1 MVPPVTGSLPRVEAV
16 TRLGEPAVGDGA
28 GWRLAYDGAFAVP
41 RPRRPPNVRAAQLAG
56 SPARQ
61 AAATVSISLAVAML
75 PMFLF
80 GALSA
85 TIGEEL
91 GFDEARTGIALTGFF
106 LAAAVS
112 AVPIGRLT
120 ERIGARRAIRI
131 GVAVS
136 ALASLVIGTV
146 AAEWWVLAVALVVAG
161 GVLPF
166 VDTGGARAFTT
177 AISARR
183 RGLAFGVKEASVP
196 FASMLAGLAVPLLA
210 ATIGWRAAFVA
221 AAVIGPVAWVG
232 VGVIA
237 DRGIAAARAAAPATS
252 DLAGGTAG
260 TPTTSSAAAGTS
272 SGAADPAAGL
282 PPAVRWYAA
291 GFALAGGASATALA
305 FLVPSAIAAGM
316 TAGAAG
322 TTLAVASVSSIAMRL
337 VAGWGADRFV
347 TAVTRGLLTL
357 ISLGALGA
365 LLLALEPPAV
375 GIVVAA
381 FLLLAGGA
389 GWTGLGFT
397 AVVRAAP
404 ILPASASALALT
416 GLAAGGTVGPTVFGA
431 TVSRAG
437 YGVGWALLAAA
448 FALGAVLVAV
458 AARRSGS
465 AATAASASGGP
476 AHP

>member
-1 MVPPVTGSLPRVEAV
+1 MPG
-16 TRLGEPAVGDGA
+16 
-28 GWRLAYDGAFAVP
+28 
-41 RPRRPPNVRAAQLAG
+41 AQLAG
-56 SPARQ
+56 SPARRS
-61 AAATVSISLAVAML
+61 AATAATVSVSLAVAML

-91 GFDEARTGIALTGFF
+91 GFDEARTGLALTGFF

-112 AVPIGRLT
+112 AVPIGRVT

-146 AAEWWVLAVALVVAG
+146 VADWWVLAVVLVVAG

-221 AAVIGPVAWVG
+221 AAAIGPVAWVG

-237 DRGIAAARAAAPATS
+237 DRGTGGARAAAPATS
-252 DLAGGTAG
+252 DAVAG
-260 TPTTSSAAAGTS
+260 TPKAPSAAAET
-272 SGAADPAAGL
+272 AAEL

-347 TAVTRGLLTL
+347 TAVTRGLLAL

-365 LLLALEPPAV
+365 LLLAVEPPAV

-404 ILPASASALALT
+404 TLPASASALALT

-465 AATAASASGGP
+465 AATAASAAGGP

>member
-1 MVPPVTGSLPRVEAV
+1 VTTPSEDPLVLG
-16 TRLGEPAVGDGA
+16 TRLA
-28 GWRLAYDGAFAVP
+28 GR
-41 RPRRPPNVRAAQLAG
+41 
-56 SPARQ
+56 PARL
-61 AAATVSISLAVAML
+61 AAATATTVSLGLAVAML

-80 GALSA
+80 GALSV
-85 TIGEEL
+85 TIGEQL
-91 GFDEARTGIALTGFF
+91 GFDEARTGLALTGFF

-112 AVPIGRLT
+112 AVPIGRVT

-136 ALASLVIGTV
+136 ALASLAIGTV
-146 AAEWWVLAVALVVAG
+146 VASWWVLAVVLVIAG

-177 AISARR
+177 AISAGR

-221 AAVIGPVAWVG
+221 AAAIGPVAWLG

-237 DRGIAAARAAAPATS
+237 DRGTAAGAGGPATP
-252 DLAGGTAG
+252 ARPRT
-260 TPTTSSAAAGTS
+260 
-272 SGAADPAAGL
+272 PAAGSPAL
-282 PPAVRWYAA
+282 PTAVRWYAA
-291 GFALAGGASATALA
+291 GFALAGGASSTALA

-316 TAGAAG
+316 TAGVAG

-347 TAVTRGLLTL
+347 TAVTRGLVLL
-357 ISLGALGA
+357 IGLGALGA
-365 LLLALEPPAV
+365 LLLALEPPTV

-404 ILPASASALALT
+404 TLPASASALALT
-416 GLAAGGTVGPTVFGA
+416 GLAVGGTAGPSLFGA
-431 TVSRAG
+431 AVSRAG
-437 YGVGWALLAAA
+437 YGVGWALLALA
-448 FALGAVLVAV
+448 FGLGASFVAV
-458 AARRSGS
+458 AARRG
-465 AATAASASGGP
+465 APVASGAGGP
-476 AHP
+476 SRP